1 VGAEISAIWNS
12 FQEFS
17 SECSERYLDCNARY
31 LNALVEG
38 EFGEFPHLEQAKY
51 FALGV
56 GLHFRDPKKIII
68 VAIENN
74 ILTLHNL
81 T

>member
-1 VGAEISAIWNS
+1 MGDEISAKWNS

-17 SECSERYLDCNARY
+17 SKCSERYLDCNAHY

-38 EFGEFPHLEQAKY
+38 ESEEFPHLEQAKY

-56 GLHFRDPKKIII
+56 NPHVRDPEN
-68 VAIENN
+68 VAVEN
-74 ILTLHNL
+74 I
-81 T
+81 

>member
-1 VGAEISAIWNS
+1 VGDEISARWNS
-12 FQEFS
+12 FQEFL

-38 EFGEFPHLEQAKY
+38 ESGEFPHLEPAKC

-56 GLHFRDPKKIII
+56 NPHCRDPKEKKF
-68 VAIENN
+68 AIENY
-74 ILTLHNL
+74 I
-81 T
+81 